1 MDAAHLRG
9 RVLAA
14 TTFLRTILHFEF
26 FKCWYK
32 NIPQYTHH
40 ILEVTSPKH
49 IFSHFNVSAA
59 GLPLHPHLIGSDC
72 LVWVLGNRGGF
83 LQMVSPSP

>member
-9 RVLAA
+9 RVLAV
-14 TTFLRTILHFEF
+14 TTLLRTILHLEF
-26 FKCWYK
+26 FKRWYK
-32 NIPQYTHH
+32 NTPRYTHH
-40 ILEVTSPKH
+40 RLDVTSLKH
-49 IFSHFNVSAA
+49 IFSRFNVSAA

-83 LQMVSPSP
+83 LQMVPPSQ